1 MSQLKHARVIRA
13 YALPVIAFDHL
24 KGNQRIYQHQADLAG
39 GDHIV
44 TNSEALTRILHDHY
58 KLGMVAVFQGMQV
71 SEFCTALALGHLVV
85 TKPTAE
91 GAAHAAI

>member
-1 MSQLKHARVIRA
+1 MSQPTLARVIRA

-39 GDHIV
+39 DDHIV

-58 KLGMVAVFQGMQV
+58 KLGMVAVFQDMQV
-71 SEFCTALALGHLVV
+71 SELCTALAQGHLVV

-91 GAAHAAI
+91 GTAHVAV

>member
-39 GDHIV
+39 GDHTV

-58 KLGMVAVFQGMQV
+58 KLGMVAVFQDMQV
-71 SEFCTALALGHLVV
+71 SELCTALALGHLVV
-85 TKPTAE
+85 TRPTPE
-91 GAAHAAI
+91 GVSHVAV